1 MKLLG
6 IDALLARLCEQPAS
20 PYRHLS
26 PAVRSM
32 LDEALRVFELRPG
45 DRMHLATS
53 RHPAYLSA
61 LAGTV
66 SVSAGGVQRT
76 LHAGETCL
84 MSDPMAAGIALS
96 AEEPAHVC
104 VADSDII
111 DELLSLDTISAGMSQ
126 ANRDILPLLERA
138 RKSPAFR
145 RVPLECVEAAL
156 GRMGRQDVQA
166 GQEIVKQGEPGDI
179 FYVIAAGHAE
189 VWQTG
194 LYDDEPKKV
203 AELGAGDAFGEEA
216 LVTRGT
222 RSATVR
228 MTSDGALLTLALAD
242 YDALISQQMID
253 EVEPTVAKTMLDAGY
268 RLLDV
273 RYVEENE
280 DSAIPD
286 SQLIPLPELRERAG
300 ELERDARWV
309 VYCRSGK
316 RSAVATLLLRQRGLQ
331 AVSLRG
337 GINGWPY
344 ETRSAY

>member
-6 IDALLARLCEQPAS
+6 IDTLLARLCEQPGS

-32 LDEALRVFELRPG
+32 LDEVVRVFELRPG

-61 LAGTV
+61 LTGQVKVAVGD
-66 SVSAGGVQRT
+66 SQRE

-84 MSDPMAAGIALS
+84 MTDPMAAGIVLFADD
-96 AEEPAHVC
+96 PAQIC
-104 VADSDII
+104 VADSDMI
-111 DELLSLDTISAGMSQ
+111 DELLSLDTLSAGMSQ
-126 ANRDILPLLERA
+126 ANRDIVPLLERA

-156 GRMGRQDVQA
+156 TRMGRLDVAA

-179 FYVIAAGHAE
+179 FYVIAAGQAE

-194 LYDDEPKKV
+194 LYDDEPRKV
-203 AELGAGDAFGEEA
+203 AELGPGDAFGEEA
-216 LVTRGT
+216 LVTKGT

-228 MTSDGALLTLALAD
+228 MTHKGALLTLALAD

-273 RYVEENE
+273 RYAEENE
-280 DSAIPD
+280 DSAIPE
-286 SQLIPLPELRERAG
+286 SLLVPLPELRERAD
-300 ELERDARWV
+300 ELDRDVRWV

-337 GINGWPY
+337 GINGWPF
-344 ETRSAY
+344 ETRSA